1 MMKNAV
7 GKIAD
12 SHKNAISN
20 QRVELDNGTKY
31 DAYISF
37 SLALLGTKKIKTEY
51 HHQPLKKLGNSI

>member
-37 SLALLGTKKIKTEY
+37 SLALLGKTKKMKQNTTTN
-51 HHQPLKKLGNSI
+51 HSKN